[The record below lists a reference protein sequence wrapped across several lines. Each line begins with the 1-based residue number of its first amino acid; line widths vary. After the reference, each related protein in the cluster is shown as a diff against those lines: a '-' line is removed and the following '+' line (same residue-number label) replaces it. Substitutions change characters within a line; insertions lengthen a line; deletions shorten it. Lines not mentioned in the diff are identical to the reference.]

1 MANFIDAPQSST
13 FHKGLFGSVSNA
25 SLAYLQNSIA
35 SLKNIGGE
43 LGTQLYQ
50 RSMATYEAING
61 AGAVMAAKAILEQ
74 SNAAINPDI
83 IRPLSTVLDF
93 QTAKPVMINWL
104 MTDTRIRQAWLDGR
118 INGWS
123 DTYVDLEPGKI
134 GEQMTMYR
142 QLHQGVLKDDPESS
156 WVMNQYFEEYPDNAT
171 RLDIRDL
178 ANIFSS
184 QERMLDIIEQGG
196 EDPSDEYG
204 GNL

>member
-1 MANFIDAPQSST
+1 MANFIDATQAST

-43 LGTQLYQ
+43 LGAQLYQ
-50 RSMATYEAING
+50 RSMATYEAVNG
-61 AGAVMAAKAILEQ
+61 TAAVMAAKAILEQ

-83 IRPLSTVLDF
+83 IRPLSSMLDF

-104 MTDTRIRQAWLDGR
+104 MVDPTIRQAWLDGR

-134 GEQMTMYR
+134 GEQMKMYR
-142 QLHQGVLKDDPESS
+142 QLHQGVLKDDPEYS
-156 WVMNQYFEEYPDNAT
+156 WSMSQYFEEYAENDK
-171 RLDIRDL
+171 RLDIRDV

-184 QERMLDIIEQGG
+184 QEKMVNLMELGG

-204 GNL
+204 GTL